1 MKGILNSERK
11 SSQIQSI
18 KIINLKEKNEL
29 HSHRETNINF
39 TNQID
44 DLNLKFYL
52 EAEKYLNNKENDSQC
67 QKKLFSILFKEI
79 NIYNKEINRLNAIIS
94 ESRNKNENLTIK
106 DNIIKSLKESENL
119 LEKCLSERIES
130 ENKLRIENAKLK
142 KENEEYKKKI
152 NELTRKENRI
162 MSDITKA
169 ESNDIEIL
177 NKDILSKSTY
187 SNGFNEKNK
196 KKITINRKFDDFYS
210 KRILSI
216 SRNNKNKSIKSKY
229 TRGNK
234 TFIK

>member
-11 SSQIQSI
+11 NSQIQSI
-18 KIINLKEKNEL
+18 KIIKLKEKNEL

-79 NIYNKEINRLNAIIS
+79 NIYNKEIKRLNAIIS

-196 KKITINRKFDDFYS
+196 KQITINSKFDDFYS

>member
-11 SSQIQSI
+11 NSQIQSI

-29 HSHRETNINF
+29 HSNRETNINF

-79 NIYNKEINRLNAIIS
+79 NIYNKEIKRLNAIIS

-196 KKITINRKFDDFYS
+196 KQITINSKFDDFYS

>member
-11 SSQIQSI
+11 NSQIQSI

-79 NIYNKEINRLNAIIS
+79 NIYNKEIKRLNAIIS

-187 SNGFNEKNK
+187 SNGFKKKNK
-196 KKITINRKFDDFYS
+196 KQITINSKFDDFYS

-229 TRGNK
+229 SRGNK

>member
-11 SSQIQSI
+11 NSQIQSI

-79 NIYNKEINRLNAIIS
+79 NIYNKEIKRLNAIIS

-169 ESNDIEIL
+169 ESNDFEIL

-196 KKITINRKFDDFYS
+196 KQITINSKFDDFYS

-229 TRGNK
+229 NRGNK

>member
-11 SSQIQSI
+11 NSQIQSI

-79 NIYNKEINRLNAIIS
+79 NIYNKEIKRLNAIIS

-142 KENEEYKKKI
+142 KENEEYKNKI
-152 NELTRKENRI
+152 NELTRKDNRL

-196 KKITINRKFDDFYS
+196 KQITINKKFDDFYS

>member
-11 SSQIQSI
+11 NSQIQSI

-67 QKKLFSILFKEI
+67 QKKLFSILLKEI
-79 NIYNKEINRLNAIIS
+79 NIYNKEIKRLNAIIS

-142 KENEEYKKKI
+142 KENEEYKKKL
-152 NELTRKENRI
+152 NELKENRL
-162 MSDITKA
+162 MSEITKA
-169 ESNDIEIL
+169 ESNDIEIV
-177 NKDILSKSTY
+177 NKEMLSKSTY
-187 SNGFNEKNK
+187 SNENQK
-196 KKITINRKFDDFYS
+196 KKTKANMIISGLDDYYS
-210 KRILSI
+210 KRMQSI
-216 SRNNKNKSIKSKY
+216 SRNNKAIKLRCNRK
-229 TRGNK
+229 NK
-234 TFIK
+234 TVIKK

>member
-1 MKGILNSERK
+1 M
-11 SSQIQSI
+11 SI
-18 KIINLKEKNEL
+18 V
-29 HSHRETNINF
+29 
-39 TNQID
+39 
-44 DLNLKFYL
+44 
-52 EAEKYLNNKENDSQC
+52 
-67 QKKLFSILFKEI
+67 LFSILFKEI

-106 DNIIKSLKESENL
+106 DNIIKSLKESEKL

-162 MSDITKA
+162 MSDITK
-169 ESNDIEIL
+169 
-177 NKDILSKSTY
+177 DILSKSTY

-196 KKITINRKFDDFYS
+196 KQITINRKFDDFYS